1 MAYTFSNELISDLHK
16 DARGFRPSGAWLLCY
31 WETETDAQK
40 QATWDS
46 LIAELEEENERV
58 RRWEE
63 EAVKDFEADVNLHIA
78 LGAGDRET
86 ALRWMTQNE
95 EFYHDQCIE
104 HWVWNRDILFTDYGR
119 DLVKELKSIITLK
132 EYE

>member
-1 MAYTFSNELISDLHK
+1 MTVYTFDENTISDLHK
-16 DARGFRPSGAWLLCY
+16 DARGFRPGEY
-31 WETETDAQK
+31 WWNQWNASTDEEK
-40 QATWDS
+40 QTTWDS
-46 LIAELEEENERV
+46 LIVELEEELERV

-63 EAVKDFEADVNLHIA
+63 EAVKDFEADVNQHIA

-86 ALRWMTQNE
+86 ALRWMTSDE
-95 EFYHDQCIE
+95 EFYNDQCIE
-104 HWVWNRDILFTDYGR
+104 HWVWNHDILFTDYGR